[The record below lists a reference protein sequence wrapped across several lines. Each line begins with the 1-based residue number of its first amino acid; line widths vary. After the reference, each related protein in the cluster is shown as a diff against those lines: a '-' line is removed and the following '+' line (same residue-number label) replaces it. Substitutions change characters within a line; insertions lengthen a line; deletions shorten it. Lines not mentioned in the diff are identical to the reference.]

1 MKIVAWVISLSL
13 LPIAVQAE
21 TLTQWKRVDPENT
34 LVVDTAA
41 GQMFIE
47 LHPEV
52 APKAIER
59 IKLLAR
65 RGTYDGLQ
73 FWRVVPKF
81 VVQIDVGNAEGGK
94 TELPNLA
101 PEFRF
106 RIPKTTT
113 YPVVAHPQGLEA
125 GFIGATPYVAVE
137 RGSTA
142 TPAPADGSR
151 SAWVSYC
158 TGVTGMGRDAG
169 NDTAN
174 AELFF
179 MTGAYPALDRLFT
192 PVGRIVYGQPLLDNL
207 PPGEPPAAPQTLRTI
222 RVLADVS
229 NAPKVEVLDT
239 TGSEFAA
246 RVKAVRKA
254 RGADFSVCDVAVP
267 SRVAP

>member
-1 MKIVAWVISLSL
+1 MRIMAWVMALGL
-13 LPIAVQAE
+13 LPIATHAE
-21 TLTQWKRVDPENT
+21 TLTQWKRADPENT

-41 GQMFIE
+41 GQIFIE
-47 LHPEV
+47 LRPEA
-52 APKAIER
+52 APKAVER
-59 IKLLAR
+59 VKLLTR

-81 VVQIDVGNAEGGK
+81 VVQIDVGNTEGGK

-106 RIPKTTT
+106 RIPKTVD
-113 YPVVAHPQGLEA
+113 YPVAAHPQGLEA
-125 GFIGATPYVAVE
+125 GFIGATPYIAVE
-137 RGSTA
+137 KGSTA

-158 TGVTGMGRDAG
+158 TGVAGMGRDAS

-192 PVGRIVYGQPLLDNL
+192 PVGRIVYGQQHLEAL
-207 PPGEPPAAPQTLRTI
+207 PPGEPPQAPQTLRTI
-222 RVLADVS
+222 RVLADVP
-229 NAPKVEVLDT
+229 NAPVVEVLDT
-239 TGSEFAA
+239 SGSEFAA
-246 RVKAVRKA
+246 RVKAVRKE
-254 RGADFSVCDVAVP
+254 RGADFSICDVAVP
-267 SRVAP
+267 SRVMP